1 MQSRI
6 ALVTGGTGGIGTAIC
21 KRLASMGH
29 KVATNS
35 RNLERGQEWQAKMKA
50 DGFAISVFPGDVSDV
65 ESARTLVESIAN
77 ELCPIG
83 ILVNNDGITRD
94 TTFHRMSALQWQEV
108 LNTNLTAKSED
119 RRVG

>member
-35 RNLERGQEWQAKMKA
+35 RNLERGQEWQATMKG
-50 DGFAISVFPGDVSDV
+50 DGFAISVLPGYVSDV
-65 ESARTLVESIAN
+65 KFARPLVESIAN
-77 ELCPIG
+77 ELRPIG
-83 ILVNNDGITRD
+83 LLVHNAGLTRGS
-94 TTFHRMSALQWQEV
+94 TFQP
-108 LNTNLTAKSED
+108 LTALPLPDGQSGRTK
-119 RRVG
+119 